1 MQGHRKSSCAPPDSG
16 EAAEEDVLGI
26 EELPK
31 NLRAL
36 KIASPD
42 FIRNREEEN
51 KAFIRD
57 RRRKSAAPAMVPS
70 DTMLSLDTTS
80 NEVVARLLQPGIFD
94 NTRVD
99 ETESTSR
106 IIHWKETITPEPS
119 KKTKIRQIM
128 PCTLVTPTPD
138 SSFLLNAPRSF
149 QKAESPDP
157 VVKPGPPYNSEK
169 ETSPSVSRHPLS
181 RSMSADQRGTF
192 MSKLTDQSAATVHVI
207 PKADA
212 EAIQSQAASLKF
224 ITHLV
229 MSDDKNDPQALLVLG
244 RDGSS
249 VKDLVRKVEEENR
262 RVGVNSKKGNSNLKA
277 VAGAVV
283 MGAVGTWAG
292 LAFS

>member
-1 MQGHRKSSCAPPDSG
+1 MQGHRKSSCAPEELG
-16 EAAEEDVLGI
+16 ETAEEVFPGI

-31 NLRAL
+31 NLKAL

-51 KAFIRD
+51 RAFIRD
-57 RRRKSAAPAMVPS
+57 RRRKLAAPAMVPS

-94 NTRVD
+94 NTKVD
-99 ETESTSR
+99 DAESTSR
-106 IIHWKETITPEPS
+106 IFRWKENITTEPS
-119 KKTKIRQIM
+119 KKTKTRQVM
-128 PCTLVTPTPD
+128 PCTLFTPTPD
-138 SSFLLNAPRSF
+138 SSFLFDAPRSS
-149 QKAESPDP
+149 QKAESPGP
-157 VVKPGPPYNSEK
+157 AVKPIPSYDSEN
-169 ETSPSVSRHPLS
+169 ETSPSVSRLPLS
-181 RSMSADQRGTF
+181 RSMSADQRDTF
-192 MSKLTDQSAATVHVI
+192 LSKLADQSSATVHII

-224 ITHLV
+224 VTHLV
-229 MSDDKNDPQALLVLG
+229 MSEDKNDSQALLVLG
-244 RDGSS
+244 RDRSS
-249 VKDLVRKVEEENR
+249 VKDLVRKVEEETKS
-262 RVGVNSKKGNSNLKA
+262 VGVNPRKGHSSLKA

>member
-1 MQGHRKSSCAPPDSG
+1 MQGHRKSSCASPDSG
-16 EAAEEDVLGI
+16 DKEEDVLGI
-26 EELPK
+26 EELPM
-31 NLRAL
+31 NLKAL

-57 RRRKSAAPAMVPS
+57 RRRKSAVPALVSS

-94 NTRVD
+94 DTRVD
-99 ETESTSR
+99 EAESTYR
-106 IIHWKETITPEPS
+106 IFRWKETIPPVLS
-119 KKTKIRQIM
+119 KTTKSRQVM

-138 SSFLLNAPRSF
+138 SSFMFNTPRSF
-149 QKAESPDP
+149 QKAESPEP
-157 VVKPGPPYNSEK
+157 VVKLSPPEK
-169 ETSPSVSRHPLS
+169 GTSPPVSRQPLS
-181 RSMSADQRGTF
+181 RSMSADQRGIF
-192 MSKLTDQSAATVHVI
+192 MSRLTDQSAATVHVI

-212 EAIQSQAASLKF
+212 ETIQSQAASLNF

-229 MSDDKNDPQALLVLG
+229 TSDDKNDPQVLLVLG
-244 RDGSS
+244 RDKSS

-262 RVGVNSKKGNSNLKA
+262 RVVANSKKGHSNLKA